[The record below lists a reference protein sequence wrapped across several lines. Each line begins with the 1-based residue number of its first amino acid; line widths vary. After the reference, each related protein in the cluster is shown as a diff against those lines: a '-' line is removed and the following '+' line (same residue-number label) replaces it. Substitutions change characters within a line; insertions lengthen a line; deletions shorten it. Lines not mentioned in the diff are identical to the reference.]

1 MENNSKMWLWG
12 AVEKTN
18 PKYTKQVGFGRKF
31 TSINAQ
37 YQIKTAT
44 EQFGSIGYGWGV
56 ENERFEMVC
65 DGLLGYQA
73 KLWYKVG
80 DAVCSYDINSSIAT
94 HSKAGKLDDECY
106 KKVSTDALTKG
117 LSKLGFN
124 ADIFLGLWDDNRY
137 VAQMEKEHAEK
148 PVSMER
154 PHPRNHFKKKMD
166 KSVMDAMLQYIQAGD
181 EDIVLQKMVDYNMTD
196 ADRDVLNNAIKAKQ
210 NEGQDK

>member
-1 MENNSKMWLWG
+1 MKDNKMWLWK
-12 AVEKTN
+12 AVERTN

-37 YQIKTAT
+37 SQIMTAT
-44 EQFGSIGYGWGV
+44 EQLGSMGYGWGV

-73 KLWYKVG
+73 KLWYKIG
-80 DAVCSYDINSSIAT
+80 DTICSYDINSSINT
-94 HSKAGKLDDECY
+94 HNKSGKLDDECY

-148 PVSMER
+148 PVSMDR
-154 PHPRNHFKKKMD
+154 PHPRNAFKKKME
-166 KSVMDAMLQYIQAGD
+166 KGVIEAMLEYIENGD
-181 EDIVLQKMVDYNMTD
+181 KAIVLQKMVDYNMTEEEKTI
-196 ADRDVLNNAIKAKQ
+196 LNNAIQAKRDGGA
-210 NEGQDK
+210 NS